1 MKEVEE
7 EMKKREEQ
15 KLERAEEKK
24 REEETKIPAVIR
36 GGKEVYP

>member
-1 MKEVEE
+1 MKAVVV
-7 EMKKREEQ
+7 EMKQREEQ
-15 KLERAEEKK
+15 KVERAEEKK